1 MKPTAEKD
9 VEELTKK
16 IEAVSGQIK
25 YMKVNEKTIRR
36 YLRAFQS
43 VDAAYKRILETDAWR
58 GKYEVDKITGDSPS
72 IKRVEKTK
80 IAVILNERD
89 KKMRPVIYVAVR
101 NHSIYNR
108 DTSDMTQYIVY
119 FLEEACKKCIEDEI
133 DNLCILFDMKNFSLS
148 CMDYPMLKTLF
159 EIMQD
164 HYPERLGV
172 CLILNAPFI
181 FSTCWPIIRAWLD
194 ENTASKI
201 HFIKQLNDLTPY
213 VDPSVLPH
221 DM

>member
-1 MKPTAEKD
+1 MKPVALGD
-9 VEELTKK
+9 VQELTKK
-16 IEAVSGQIK
+16 IEAVSDQIK
-25 YMKVNEKTIRR
+25 YMTINEKTIRR

-43 VDAAYKRILETDAWR
+43 VDAAYQRILETDAWR
-58 GKYEVDKITGDSPS
+58 GKSDVASITAESPS
-72 IKRVEKTK
+72 IKRVDKTK

-89 KKMRPVIYVAVR
+89 KKKRPVIYVAVR

-108 DTSDMTQYIVY
+108 DINDMTQYIVY
-119 FLEEACKKCIEDEI
+119 ILEEACKKCIEEEM

-159 EIMQD
+159 EIMTD

-181 FSTCWPIIRAWLD
+181 FCTCWPIIRAWLD
-194 ENTASKI
+194 DNTASKI
-201 HFIKQLNDLTPY
+201 QFIKQVNDLNSY
-213 VDPSVLPH
+213 IDPGVLPR